1 MTVLDDNEL
10 ERVPRHVAI
19 IMDGNGRWA
28 KARGLPRLAGHRAGT
43 ENLTP
48 IIEACVEFGIEILTI
63 WAFSTENW
71 RRPETEVKG
80 LLRIL
85 QKMIRRELREL
96 HKQGVRLRH
105 LGYLD
110 HLPERL
116 QKQVCEAVELT
127 RNNERLILNVA
138 FDYGGR
144 AEIVDAVR
152 RIITDGVPPGEVD
165 EALLSS
171 YMYTAGQPDP
181 DLIIRTSGEMRTSGF
196 MLWQSAY
203 AEYYVTPTFWP
214 DFDREE
220 LHAALIAYKQ
230 RDRRFG
236 GLKDD
241 CGSPPDLKAG
251 AGDGRARPARGPEL
265 PNADPHA

>member
-1 MTVLDDNEL
+1 MASSETVKLD
-10 ERVPRHVAI
+10 RVPRHVAI

-43 ENLTP
+43 ENLRP
-48 IIEACVEFGIEILTI
+48 VLRACAEFGVEILTV

-85 QKMIRRELREL
+85 QEMIRREVKEL
-96 HKQGVRLRH
+96 HKEGVRVRH
-105 LGYLD
+105 LGHVD
-110 HLPERL
+110 RLPERL
-116 QKQVCEAVELT
+116 QKQVRDAVELT
-127 RNNERLILNVA
+127 KNNTRIVFNVA

-144 AEIVDAVR
+144 DEIVHAVQH
-152 RIITDGVPPGEVD
+152 IIRDGIPADQVD
-165 EALLSS
+165 EALLSR

-203 AEYYVTPTFWP
+203 TEYYVTPTYWP
-214 DFDREE
+214 DFGRDE
-220 LHAALIAYKQ
+220 LCQALAAYGQ

-236 GLKDD
+236 GIKDD
-241 CGSPPDLKAG
+241 YAVPCEQAG
-251 AGDGRARPARGPEL
+251 QGDGGK
-265 PNADPHA
+265 D

>member
-1 MTVLDDNEL
+1 MTSSDTVKLDQ
-10 ERVPRHVAI
+10 VPRHVAI

-43 ENLTP
+43 ENLRP
-48 IIEACVEFGIEILTI
+48 VLRACAEFGIEILTV

-71 RRPETEVKG
+71 RRPEAEVKG

-85 QKMIRRELREL
+85 QEMIRREVKEL
-96 HKQGVRLRH
+96 HKEGVQVRH
-105 LGYLD
+105 LGHVD
-110 HLPERL
+110 RLPERL
-116 QKQVCEAVELT
+116 QKQVRDAVELT
-127 RNNERLILNVA
+127 RHNTRIVFNVA

-144 AEIVDAVR
+144 DEIVHAVQQ
-152 RIITDGVPPGEVD
+152 IIHDGIAADQVD
-165 EALLSS
+165 DALLSR

-214 DFDREE
+214 DFGRDE
-220 LHAALIAYKQ
+220 LCQALAAYGQ

-236 GLKDD
+236 GIKDD
-241 CGSPPDLKAG
+241 YAAPCELAG
-251 AGDGRARPARGPEL
+251 QGNG
-265 PNADPHA
+265 

>member
-1 MTVLDDNEL
+1 MEEERKL

-43 ENLTP
+43 ENLRP
-48 IIEACVEFGIEILTI
+48 ILEASAELGIEILTI

-71 RRPETEVKG
+71 TRPEAEVKG

-85 QKMIRRELREL
+85 EEMIRRELKEL
-96 HKQGVRLRH
+96 HKQGVRICH
-105 LGYLD
+105 LGRLD
-110 HLPERL
+110 RLPGRI
-116 QKQVCEAVELT
+116 QKRI
-127 RNNERLILNVA
+127 RNATKRTKDNDRIVLNVA

-144 AEIVDAVR
+144 AEIVQAVR
-152 RIITDGVPPGEVD
+152 HVIRDGIPADQVD
-165 EALLSS
+165 EALLSR

-181 DLIIRTSGEMRTSGF
+181 DLIIRTSGELRTSGF
-196 MLWQSAY
+196 MMWQSTY
-203 AEYYVTPTFWP
+203 SEYYITPTFWP

-220 LHAALIAYKQ
+220 LYQALVAFSQ

-236 GLKDD
+236 GIKDD
-241 CGSPPDLKAG
+241 YGTPY
-251 AGDGRARPARGPEL
+251 E
-265 PNADPHA
+265 